1 MFFDEPMESPE
12 FFSQQEKIA
21 GLAARLLA
29 LRYDRQ
35 DRQPKPL
42 ELKKT
47 GLFSRALVYPA
58 GYRETLEELQH
69 AGRALEEQRA
79 GEGHSRE
86 MFWWN
91 QDWEQM
97 LPLIL
102 ESITLPEEEALPDAQ
117 GWRREFKIRCLE
129 GREGRQLL
137 AVEMRGHWQKIASR
151 RHKDLTEHSSYTPM
165 EREAM
170 LQAYNQKRNEHAMA
184 HTAFMNQTGV
194 HSAVTGWDYNTAF
207 DYYTSAEYLSHRM
220 RDEENY
226 SQSLYT
232 MEATNIL
239 HVSSESKDGGG
250 LYALCEFQLDAAGR
264 LNYMAPL
271 DFARLGAWGEADEA
285 EECFALKDPMILAA
299 QALAEMDRVKAFS
312 FALFPDHT
320 GEETFAELLR
330 QAGIAACLAP
340 KLERS

>member
-1 MFFDEPMESPE
+1 MFFDEPMESPD
-12 FFSQQEKIA
+12 FLPQQEKIA
-21 GLAARLLA
+21 GLAGRLLD

-47 GLFSRALVYPA
+47 GLFSRAPVYPA
-58 GYRETLEELQH
+58 GYRETLEELQR
-69 AGRALEEQRA
+69 AGRELEELRVR
-79 GEGHSRE
+79 EGHDRE

-102 ESITLPEEEALPDAQ
+102 ESITLPEEEPLPDAQ

-151 RHKDLTEHSSYTPM
+151 RHKDQTEHSAYTPM

-170 LQAYNQKRNEHAMA
+170 IQAYNQKRNDRAMA
-184 HTAFMNQTGV
+184 HAAFMNQTGV
-194 HSAVTGWDYNTAF
+194 HSVVTGWDYDTAF
-207 DYYTSAEYLSHRM
+207 DYYTSAEYLSHRL

-232 MEATNIL
+232 MEERNIL

-250 LYALCEFQLDAAGR
+250 LYALCEFHLDEAGR
-264 LNYMAPL
+264 LDYIAPL
-271 DFARLGAWGEADEA
+271 DFARLGAWGEPDEA
-285 EECFALKDPMILAA
+285 EACFALKDSMILAA
-299 QALAEMDRVKAFS
+299 FALAGMETVKGAS
-312 FALFPDHT
+312 LTLFPAHT
-320 GEETFAELLR
+320 GEETFGDLLR
-330 QAGIAACLAP
+330 QAGMAACLAP